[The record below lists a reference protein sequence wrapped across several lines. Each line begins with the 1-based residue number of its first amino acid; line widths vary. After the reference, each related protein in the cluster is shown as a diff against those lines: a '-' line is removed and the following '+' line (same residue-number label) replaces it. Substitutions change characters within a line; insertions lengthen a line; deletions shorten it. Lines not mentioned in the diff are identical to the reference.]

1 MSALRLLAPAK
12 VNLAFEVLGR
22 RADGY
27 HEVRTVLQSLSLADE
42 LTFEASDAL
51 SLTVEPEGAAP
62 VEENLVLAAARLLQR
77 ETGVSTGAS
86 VHLAKRIPTAGG
98 LGGGSSDAA
107 IALLGLR
114 RLWGLALD
122 ADALR
127 GLAARLGS
135 DVPFFVSGGTA
146 LGEGRGERLTPL
158 PTPEGEAVVAVP
170 DASRPRDKTAQMY
183 GLLTPEHYTDG
194 SATADVE
201 RRLNSGEPLD
211 ARVVN
216 AFDAVGAEAYPSYT
230 GLCAAFESVGLRPA
244 LCGAGPSMFAPADA
258 GTASVLAERVAE
270 RAGCSALPVWF
281 RGPWGLEGIE
291 AE

>member
-1 MSALRLLAPAK
+1 MLRLLAPAK
-12 VNLAFEVLGR
+12 VNLTFEVLGR

-27 HEVRTVLQSLSLADE
+27 HEVRTILQSLSLADE
-42 LTFEASDAL
+42 LTFEASDDL
-51 SLTVEPEGAAP
+51 TLTVEPEGAAP
-62 VEENLVLAAARLLQR
+62 VEENLVLAAVRLLQR
-77 ETGVSTGAS
+77 EASISTGAAI
-86 VHLAKRIPTAGG
+86 HLTKHIPMAGG

-107 IALLGLR
+107 TTLLGLR
-114 RLWGLALD
+114 RLWGLDLD

-127 GLAARLGS
+127 ELAAQLGS
-135 DVPFFVSGGTA
+135 DVPFFISGGTA

-158 PTPEGEAVVAVP
+158 PGAQGEAVVAVP

-183 GLLTPEHYTDG
+183 GLFRQGHYTDG

-201 RRLNSGEPLD
+201 RCLRSGEPLD

-216 AFDAVGAEAYPSYT
+216 AFDAVAGEAYPFST
-230 GLCAAFESVGLRPA
+230 AMREAFEAVGLRPA

-258 GTASVLAERVAE
+258 GTASALAERVSAS
-270 RAGCSALPVWF
+270 ADCVALPVSF
-281 RGPWGLEGIE
+281 RGAWGLEGVA

>member
-1 MSALRLLAPAK
+1 MLRLLAPAK
-12 VNLAFEVLGR
+12 VNLTFEVLGR

-27 HEVRTVLQSLSLADE
+27 HEVRTILQSLSLADE
-42 LTFEASDAL
+42 LTFEESDNL

-62 VEENLVLAAARLLQR
+62 VEENLVLAAACLLQR
-77 ETGVSTGAS
+77 EAGVSTGAAIRL
-86 VHLAKRIPTAGG
+86 VKRIPMAGG

-107 IALLGLR
+107 TTLLGLR
-114 RLWGLALD
+114 RLWRLDLD

-127 GLAARLGS
+127 ELAAQLGS
-135 DVPFFVSGGTA
+135 DVPFFISGGTA

-158 PTPEGEAVVAVP
+158 PGSQGEAVVAVP

-183 GLLTPEHYTDG
+183 GLFRQGHYTDG

-201 RRLNSGEPLD
+201 RRLRSGEPLD

-216 AFDAVGAEAYPSYT
+216 AFDAVAGEAYPFST
-230 GLCAAFESVGLRPA
+230 AMRDAFEAVGLRPA

-258 GTASVLAERVAE
+258 GTAFALAERVSAS
-270 RAGCSALPVWF
+270 AGCVALPVSF
-281 RGPWGLEGIE
+281 RGAWGLEGVA